1 MCLGLIT
8 ENQASAPETTQ
19 FVGSKSVQLNR
30 SGFSKI
36 RPDSTCKCFNILI
49 QWNSSFG
56 TPLFRDT
63 KSGPDKMLA

>member
-1 MCLGLIT
+1 MKELGEVSVLTVDYQLETHHHKTSGEHYLQGRSVVCLGLIT

-36 RPDSTCKCFNILI
+36 
-49 QWNSSFG
+49 
-56 TPLFRDT
+56 
-63 KSGPDKMLA
+63 